1 MDTIFETPRL
11 RVRPWRESDAEAL
24 FRYASE
30 PEVGERAG
38 WPPHES
44 IEDSIKVIREVFSNG
59 HTFAMELKETG
70 EAIGCICYYDHTES
84 NIQIGEEDAEIGYWI
99 GKPYWNQGLG
109 TEALRGMVGALGRRL
124 SGGWSTGVST
134 RWDSIRFGATTSLTT
149 PLPDVLWRNAASG
162 TPAR

>member
-70 EAIGCICYYDHTES
+70 EAIGCIGYYDHAES
-84 NIQIGEEDAEIGYWI
+84 NIRIWSPA
-99 GKPYWNQGLG
+99 
-109 TEALRGMVGALGRRL
+109 ASL
-124 SGGWSTGVST
+124 S
-134 RWDSIRFGATTSLTT
+134 ATTVTSKRYRKSDVFQELT
-149 PLPDVLWRNAASG
+149 
-162 TPAR
+162 